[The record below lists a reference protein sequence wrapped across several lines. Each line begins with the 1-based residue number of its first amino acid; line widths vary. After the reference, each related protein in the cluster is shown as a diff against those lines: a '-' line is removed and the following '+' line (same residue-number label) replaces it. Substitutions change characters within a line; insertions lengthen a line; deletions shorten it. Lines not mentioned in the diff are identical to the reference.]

1 MDEQFDLIVAIK
13 EGDPHS
19 LELLF
24 RRLYPRL
31 YSYARKFLNDT
42 HESEEIV
49 QELFYKI
56 WVERDR
62 LDENQ
67 SLSAYLFTS
76 VKNRCLNALET
87 RKSRTKHADVMRYL
101 YLNESSDFTSSHNVL
116 VAKELERDFEDA
128 LQDLPPECKRIF
140 ELSRFEGLRYKE
152 IALQLNVSIKT
163 VETQISRALAKLR
176 LQLREHIAIVLL
188 FWLLLK

>member
-1 MDEQFDLIVAIK
+1 MDEQFDLVVAIK
-13 EGDPHS
+13 EGDPQS

-24 RRLYPRL
+24 RRMYPRL
-31 YSYARKFLNDT
+31 SAYARKFLNDT
-42 HESEEIV
+42 YESEEIV

-76 VKNRCLNALET
+76 VKNRCLNALTT
-87 RKSRTKHADVMRYL
+87 RKSRTKHAELMRYL
-101 YLNESSDFTSSHNVL
+101 YLNESSDFTSSHNLL
-116 VAKELERDFEDA
+116 VAKELERDFEEA
-128 LQDLPPECKRIF
+128 LKDLPPECKRIF
-140 ELSRFEGLRYKE
+140 ELSRFDGLRYKE
-152 IALQLNVSIKT
+152 IALQLNISIKT

-176 LQLREHIAIVLL
+176 LQLREHMVTVLL
-188 FWLLLK
+188 FWLLIK